1 MTSSQIL
8 KNGDFLWDKNTLEWK
23 IGSLWPRLVRKQ
35 DLAKGGRLE
44 PKVNVFKIGVKLW
57 RRDEQTYV
65 TQTITDGGLGTGSP
79 AVPSQSPEAMSD
91 FLKIL

>member
-8 KNGDFLWDKNTLEWK
+8 KNRDFLWDKNTLEWK
-23 IGSLWPRLVRKQ
+23 IRSLWPKLVRKQ
-35 DLAKGGRLE
+35 NLAKGGRLE
-44 PKVNVFKIGVKLW
+44 PKVNVFKIVVKLW
-57 RRDEQTYV
+57 RRDEQTNV

-79 AVPSQSPEAMSD
+79 AVPSQPPEAMSD